1 MVKGRGKTAALLAAG
16 MGLAAVSGGSALAQ
30 APAKPPKLIVVIS
43 VDQFGANLYEQY
55 RGKFT
60 AGLARLSGG
69 IAYPSG
75 YQSHAGTETCPGH
88 STLLTGDHPNKTG
101 ITGNALRDPKDPS
114 KTVYCLAD
122 ASVTLAFAGDPT
134 PVSPANLMVP
144 TLGEW
149 LKDSSPKSRVVAIS
163 SKDRAAITMA
173 GHNPDGVFWMS
184 AGNGF
189 TTYLRAGEK
198 AVDKLKPV
206 AAVNAAIAP
215 TWTTL
220 PKWNYVHPDCTA
232 RASKW
237 PMGYDEF
244 DSVLPPTLWGV
255 INDPDV
261 IKQDV
266 MVSPI
271 ADDLTLS
278 GARGL
283 IKYYNLGKG
292 PATDLLA
299 VSFSATDY
307 VGHRFGT
314 QGPEMCEQMYRLD
327 ASIGKLLSDLDAL
340 KTSYLVVLSADHGG
354 SDFTERLAA
363 RGYDAKRVEGAATL
377 ARVNTALRKR
387 FGLTE
392 DPLVGSLEEA
402 NVATVFAAQ
411 KSQIAAAAADLIVKE
426 PDVAGSFTQEDLL
439 STTIPRGKPADE
451 LTLKERYAESAYAGR
466 SADVVTA
473 LMPGDTSAQPR
484 YRGTIAGHGSPWDY
498 DRRVPIL
505 FWWRG
510 APSENRML
518 PIETVDIAPT
528 LSAVLGLTPPAN
540 LDGRCLPL
548 PGRNQCEAPTP

>member
-1 MVKGRGKTAALLAAG
+1 MGKGLGKKAALLAAG
-16 MGLAAVSGGSALAQ
+16 MGLAAVSGAGTALAQ
-30 APAKPPKLIVVIS
+30 SAPTPPKLVVVIS

-60 AGLARLSGG
+60 SGLARLSGG

-101 ITGNALRDPKDPS
+101 ITGNNVRDPKDPA

-122 ASVTLAFAGDPT
+122 PNVKLAFEGDPLT
-134 PVSPANLMVP
+134 VSPANLMVP

-149 LKDSSPKSRVVAIS
+149 LKTVSPKSRVVAIS

-198 AVDKLKPV
+198 AADKLAPV

-220 PKWNYVHPDCTA
+220 PKWTYLHPDCQA

-244 DSVLPPTLWGV
+244 ASVLPPTLWGV
-255 INDPDV
+255 IDDPDV
-261 IKQDV
+261 IKKDV

-271 ADDLTLS
+271 ADDLTLA

-327 ASIGKLLSDLDAL
+327 ASIGKLLTDLDAL
-340 KTSYLVVLSADHGG
+340 QTSYLVVLSADHGG

-363 RGYDAKRVEGAATL
+363 RGYGAKRVEGPATL

-387 FGLTE
+387 FSLSA
-392 DPLVGSLEEA
+392 DPLVGSVEEA
-402 NVATVFAAQ
+402 NVAAAFAAQ
-411 KSQIAAAAADLIVKE
+411 KSEIAAAAAELMAKE
-426 PDVAGSFTQEDLL
+426 PDVAGSFTQEELL
-439 STTIPRGKPADE
+439 ATTVPRGKAPDE
-451 LTLKERYAESAYAGR
+451 LTLKERFAESAYVGR

-473 LMPGDTSAQPR
+473 LSPGDTSAQPAA
-484 YRGTIAGHGSPWDY
+484 RGTIAGHGSPWNY

-505 FWWRG
+505 FWWKG

-528 LSAVLGLTPPAN
+528 LAAVLGITPPAN

-548 PGRNQCEAPTP
+548 PGKNVCP